1 MGKKIICITIC
12 IQHRCIHVSICCHV
26 DKATASMACAH
37 PVAVGTWK
45 SSSSCD
51 WLGSHVLHSMLSSCD
66 WLSRLYAPFLGAY
79 GISSCFISSK
89 NRLHYLCARVISVSR
104 RFLSFLF
111 QNKSS
116 KHLIRSLKNH
126 EKHLYISTYYGK
138 KIIIEIYWKTRD
150 PKYLDH
156 NKTSLVASIE

>member
-1 MGKKIICITIC
+1 MC
-12 IQHRCIHVSICCHV
+12 QSA
-26 DKATASMACAH
+26 ATWTKQRHLWHALIRWQSELGSRPH
-37 PVAVGTWK
+37 PVI
-45 SSSSCD
+45 
-51 WLGSHVLHSMLSSCD
+51 GSRLSRAPLHALVCD
-66 WLSRLYAPFLGAY
+66 WLSRLYAPFLGAC

-126 EKHLYISTYYGK
+126 EKNISTFLHIMEK
-138 KIIIEIYWKTRD
+138 IIEIYWKTRD